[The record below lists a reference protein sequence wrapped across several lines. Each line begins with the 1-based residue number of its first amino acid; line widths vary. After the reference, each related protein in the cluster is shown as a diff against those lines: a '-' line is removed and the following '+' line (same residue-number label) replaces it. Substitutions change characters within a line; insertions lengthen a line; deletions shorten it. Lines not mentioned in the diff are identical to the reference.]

1 MYDAGMKVD
10 QMTVRKIDTTAVADI
25 NRLLQQLDMKTGRKG
40 SLRDLKAM
48 SGNRAIV
55 LLAIRDKKKII
66 GVATLYELHQMG
78 KKSGYVEDVVV
89 DEAYRGQGLG
99 MLLMRALIVA
109 AKKKKL
115 SHLNLTSRPSRVAA
129 NKLYQKLGFEKRDTN
144 VYRLKL

>member
-1 MYDAGMKVD
+1 
-10 QMTVRKIDTTAVADI
+10 MTVRKIDTTAVADI